1 MDISIAKNTLDVLED
16 VVDNIVLQCLQEVHH
31 KFLSDLDFSEL
42 EKIRKQIKKKKFILK
57 KTDNNSV
64 ESTEK

>member
-1 MDISIAKNTLDVLED
+1 MDISISKNTLDVLEE
-16 VVDNIVLQCLQEVHH
+16 VVDDIVLKCLHEVHD

-57 KTDNNSV
+57 KTTPEQEENS
-64 ESTEK
+64 E

>member
-1 MDISIAKNTLDVLED
+1 MDISISKNTLDIFEE
-16 VVDNIVLQCLQEVHH
+16 VVDDIVLKCLQEVHE

-57 KTDNNSV
+57 KTVN
-64 ESTEK
+64 EEA

>member
-1 MDISIAKNTLDVLED
+1 MDISISKNTLDIFEE
-16 VVDNIVLQCLQEVHH
+16 VVDDIVLKCLQEVHE

-57 KTDNNSV
+57 KTGND
-64 ESTEK
+64 EA

>member
-1 MDISIAKNTLDVLED
+1 MDISISKNTLDVFED
-16 VVDNIVLQCLQEVHH
+16 VVDDIVLKCLQEVHE

-57 KTDNNSV
+57 KTGEQ
-64 ESTEK
+64 ES

>member
-1 MDISIAKNTLDVLED
+1 MDISISKNTLDVFEE
-16 VVDNIVLQCLQEVHH
+16 VVDDIVLKCLQEVHE

-57 KTDNNSV
+57 KTDEE
-64 ESTEK
+64 ES